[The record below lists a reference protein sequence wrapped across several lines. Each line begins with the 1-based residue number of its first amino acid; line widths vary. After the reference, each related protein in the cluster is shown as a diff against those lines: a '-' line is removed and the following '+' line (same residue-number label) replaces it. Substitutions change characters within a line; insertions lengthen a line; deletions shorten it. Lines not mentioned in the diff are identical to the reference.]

1 MNDILDESDLT
12 DKRTGLMSSGDES
25 IYVDN
30 ITKLEANI
38 NDMTAESE
46 KAEREALEGILN

>member
-30 ITKLEANI
+30 ITQLEANI